1 MTADL
6 KPPLQLRLN
15 FRRAPSYLPA
25 DFSVGGSNREAVVR
39 LESWRSWHNASL
51 ALVGPEAAG
60 KTHLAQV
67 WAEKVSAAFCPND
80 LKDPLAAPFGPLI
93 LEDADRA
100 SNPELLFHLLNRAA
114 QTGAPLLLTGR
125 DLPNAWPAGL
135 PDLRSRLNALQVVEL
150 APPDDGVLTDILR
163 SFFRNRNLRPSE
175 DIYPYLMS
183 RMERSVAAARD
194 LVDRLDEISD
204 AMGRPVSKALARVVL
219 GDDTENLDLFE
230 G

>member
-1 MTADL
+1 M
-6 KPPLQLRLN
+6 
-15 FRRAPSYLPA
+15 
-25 DFSVGGSNREAVVR
+25 
-39 LESWRSWHNASL
+39 
-51 ALVGPEAAG
+51 
-60 KTHLAQV
+60 
-67 WAEKVSAAFCPND
+67 
-80 LKDPLAAPFGPLI
+80 
-93 LEDADRA
+93 
-100 SNPELLFHLLNRAA
+100 
-114 QTGAPLLLTGR
+114 
-125 DLPNAWPAGL
+125 
-135 PDLRSRLNALQVVEL
+135 NALQVVEL

-204 AMGRPVSKALARVVL
+204 AVGRPVSKALARVVL